1 MHVLNEAKG
10 RSPVWI
16 CALLL
21 TLSSSAGCKKAA
33 SPSESPG
40 MEDGRAYEGL
50 QELAELA
57 ELEQRMR
64 VLGLGPSEGQSKDKQ
79 RRAEEPS
86 KAANQAGA
94 GAGVDR
100 DQLAGE
106 GEAAPEAEPS
116 ADSFEEAEPAAE
128 PVEQSMTATS
138 VSPADTGGDSVETR
152 CANLCA
158 LNEAICELEIRI
170 CEMSESHAED
180 EVYTD
185 ACVRAIDDCEVS
197 GEACDM
203 CRE

>member
-1 MHVLNEAKG
+1 MD
-10 RSPVWI
+10 
-16 CALLL
+16 
-21 TLSSSAGCKKAA
+21 
-33 SPSESPG
+33 
-40 MEDGRAYEGL
+40 DGRAYEGP

-64 VLGLGPSEGQSKDKQ
+64 VLGLEPSEGNQ
-79 RRAEEPS
+79 RGAEQPS
-86 KAANQAGA
+86 KAANQASEGA
-94 GAGVDR
+94 DVDR
-100 DQLAGE
+100 EPLAGE
-106 GEAAPEAEPS
+106 AQAGPEEES
-116 ADSFEEAEPAAE
+116 VADSFQEEEAAAASAEQPAA
-128 PVEQSMTATS
+128 ATTTET
-138 VSPADTGGDSVETR
+138 VSSADTGGDPVEAR

-203 CRE
+203 CRG